1 MLDKVVA
8 KWYTMQNG
16 RKGGK
21 NGMIAPNKKRIQV
34 TVEVETLEQAKSN
47 AKALGMSLSGY
58 VNTVLKAVGTENMQ
72 EAFDVVI
79 AEVVRSVAKARAENG

>member
-1 MLDKVVA
+1 
-8 KWYTMQNG
+8 
-16 RKGGK
+16 
-21 NGMIAPNKKRIQV
+21 MIAPNKKRIQV

-79 AEVVRSVAKARAENG
+79 AEVVRSVAKVRAENG